1 MPKSENPKT
10 LANADPDDDSL
21 GSLGSLPDDDKR
33 DKKKKSKSTS
43 ITPSSKKKTKK
54 KETSLLDL
62 VNNLDTSNANA
73 EPKFNIA
80 DLLIFEDDNSVYTN
94 VKEYLKQFKD
104 PKESVQRLYSVPYF
118 LMNPEPS
125 DWNFFGNTLYLHTA
139 LAIFNKLDVNLPFVH
154 TLNKTIT
161 FLYAISELIP
171 QRFSKFLESYND
183 DKIMRL

>member
-1 MPKSENPKT
+1 MPKSETLKT
-10 LANADPDDDSL
+10 LANADSDDN
-21 GSLGSLPDDDKR
+21 SLGSLPDTENK
-33 DKKKKSKSTS
+33 DKKKKSKPTS
-43 ITPSSKKKTKK
+43 VTPSSKKKTKK

-80 DLLIFEDDNSVYTN
+80 DLLIFEDVNSAYTI
-94 VKEYLKQFKD
+94 VKEYLKQFND
-104 PKESVQRLYSVPYF
+104 PKESVERLYSVPYF

-125 DWNFFGNTLYLHTA
+125 HWNFFGNILYLHTA

-161 FLYAISELIP
+161 FFTPSHNSFLSDSLS
-171 QRFSKFLESYND
+171 FSNPTMLTRSCA
-183 DKIMRL
+183 